1 MLSYAIALSLI
12 QFIQLI
18 SSHQQRR
25 RRFFL
30 SIIYIFTY
38 FVQCTLKVFF
48 LLPQYDCIMILQA
61 FIRERKKK
69 LLREIPK

>member
-38 FVQCTLKVFF
+38 FVQCTLSFF